1 MGQTNCAM
9 RFAVKGIFFSALIFS
24 AVTISQVAHAD
35 TYGCTVMLC
44 TASGAVPWQSVP
56 ACVPPVS
63 EALAGL
69 DIGLPWPTCP
79 EAGASNNSAQIWQ
92 EILNARGI

>member
-1 MGQTNCAM
+1 MREINCAM
-9 RFAVKGIFFSALIFS
+9 RFAVKKISFPVLIFS
-24 AVTISQVAHAD
+24 VVTISQGARAD

-44 TASGAVPWQSVP
+44 TASGAVPWQSVS

-79 EAGASNNSAQIWQ
+79 EADASNNSAQIWQ
-92 EILNARGI
+92 EIVNARGI